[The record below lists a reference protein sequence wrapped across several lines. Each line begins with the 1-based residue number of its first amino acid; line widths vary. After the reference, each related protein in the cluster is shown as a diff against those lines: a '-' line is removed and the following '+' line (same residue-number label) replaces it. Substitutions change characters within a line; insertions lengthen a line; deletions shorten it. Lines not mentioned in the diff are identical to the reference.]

1 LKERI
6 TFVPQEGVNGMD
18 TLLSWLDA
26 RTSEKERKGR
36 EAKDVADAIEA
47 SIAQAAIDA
56 RAAAKAEK
64 QRRLETLRLAKEKQE
79 KEALEKERIERE
91 AQQAAAVKEQELL
104 ARQKRQEAM
113 RLAQEKRNR
122 EARDNEAR
130 EKEAREKD
138 KYAPDALERARHKST
153 LAKRLDALR
162 LERAE
167 LLRATEEIVEE
178 DRRRKEAERTRR
190 LNYIDKHMEPS
201 RLALSRKASD
211 LESRLDAL
219 NAVPRSRMADS
230 AQDRF
235 GRDRR
240 RLLNDWDEYK
250 GELSAW
256 KEHLR
261 ALEDEVFSELGG

>member
-1 LKERI
+1 
-6 TFVPQEGVNGMD
+6 
-18 TLLSWLDA
+18 
-26 RTSEKERKGR
+26 
-36 EAKDVADAIEA
+36 
-47 SIAQAAIDA
+47 
-56 RAAAKAEK
+56 
-64 QRRLETLRLAKEKQE
+64 
-79 KEALEKERIERE
+79 
-91 AQQAAAVKEQELL
+91 
-104 ARQKRQEAM
+104 
-113 RLAQEKRNR
+113 
-122 EARDNEAR
+122 
-130 EKEAREKD
+130 
-138 KYAPDALERARHKST
+138 
-153 LAKRLDALR
+153 LR

-167 LLRATEEIVEE
+167 LLRVTEEIVEE

-190 LNYIDKHMEPS
+190 LNYIDKQMEPS

-261 ALEDEVFSELGG
+261 ALENEVFSELGG